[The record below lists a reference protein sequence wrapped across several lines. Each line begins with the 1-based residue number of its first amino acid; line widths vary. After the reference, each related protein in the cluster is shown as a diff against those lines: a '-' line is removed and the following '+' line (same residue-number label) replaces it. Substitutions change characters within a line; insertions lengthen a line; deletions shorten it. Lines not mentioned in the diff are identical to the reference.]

1 MNVESHRL
9 KGLAVGKCYSEYIPP
24 SAASDAV
31 RSTGTTATPTSSLNA
46 PATPCTNP
54 GLANSRSS
62 HRNHTVPAAS
72 PLSNYS
78 SSTPSRQL
86 SSLDQAMLKSAQAMH
101 ISQINNA
108 YMQRQ
113 KTKMDDLENV
123 KKLAGKGPENGYIQ
137 APLFSDSCEGDKP
150 DGQAMLRK
158 SQSPEN
164 LRREY
169 TPYQN
174 VKHLYH
180 LEDEIN
186 K

>member
-1 MNVESHRL
+1 M
-9 KGLAVGKCYSEYIPP
+9 
-24 SAASDAV
+24 
-31 RSTGTTATPTSSLNA
+31 RSCGTTATPTSSLMA
-46 PATPCTNP
+46 PPTPTSNP
-54 GLANSRSS
+54 GPANSRNS
-62 HRNHTVPAAS
+62 NHMPGVPAGS
-72 PLSNYS
+72 PLNNYN
-78 SSTPSRQL
+78 SSTPCRQL
-86 SSLDQAMLKSAQAMH
+86 SNLDQAMLKSAQSMH

-123 KKLAGKGPENGYIQ
+123 KKLAGKGTDNGYIQ
-137 APLFSDSCEGDKP
+137 APLFSDRCEGDKP
-150 DGQAMLRK
+150 DGQALLRK

-174 VKHLYH
+174 VRHLYH